1 MKGFSPRSEESESC
15 RHQGPRP
22 GEPTPGRPAPRIS
35 GFEGQH
41 AGELEALGMVHTKYH
56 MLLDPARTQSFE
68 SSLGLILESL
78 LKRQETSGTPPK
90 EKYCSGSHLRA
101 PFYHHGTR
109 ARKCRLGAL
118 PLVRYTDSSLSPS

>member
-22 GEPTPGRPAPRIS
+22 GEPTPGRTAPRIS

-56 MLLDPARTQSFE
+56 TLLDPARTQSFE

-78 LKRQETSGTPPK
+78 LKRQETSWDTPQGKILQQQPLK
-90 EKYCSGSHLRA
+90 GAILPPGHQGSQV
-101 PFYHHGTR
+101 P
-109 ARKCRLGAL
+109 LG
-118 PLVRYTDSSLSPS
+118 SPSSSPLH